1 MGSDSDGDRRE
12 SVHDT
17 FTPDQERTLSEAV
30 LAAIEE
36 YRGTDLRTS
45 DFVLYDHISPDAL
58 DDLFPPDAD
67 SDAVL
72 VFAVKDVRV
81 KLSDNGGVTIE
92 VTDRESTEL

>member
-12 SVHDT
+12 PVRDT
-17 FTPDQERTLSEAV
+17 FTREQERTLSEAV

-36 YRGTDLRTS
+36 YRETDLRTP

-58 DDLFPPDAD
+58 DELFPPDAD

-72 VFAVKDVRV
+72 MFAVEDVRV
-81 KLSDNGGVTIE
+81 TLSDNGGVTIE
-92 VTDRESTEL
+92 VTDRGPTGL